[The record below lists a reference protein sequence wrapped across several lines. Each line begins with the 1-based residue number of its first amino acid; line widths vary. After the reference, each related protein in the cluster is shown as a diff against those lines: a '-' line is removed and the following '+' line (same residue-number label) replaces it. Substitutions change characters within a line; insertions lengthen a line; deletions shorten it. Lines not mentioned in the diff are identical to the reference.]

1 VEEADQGT
9 AHQGEGQEDIRE
21 SQRYFMITTL
31 LSSSHMVLY
40 ILLHSSQ
47 HSGPISFILVFTIM
61 VWY

>member
-31 LSSSHMVLY
+31 LSSNHMVLY
-40 ILLHSSQ
+40 TYFMTQFTAFWAQGFEKIHYV
-47 HSGPISFILVFTIM
+47 LV
-61 VWY
+61 V